1 LVCVTDLVEYASSQ
15 EEDLDSLG
23 LEELDE
29 TNVEDAGEAQQAELD
44 EAFDEASAT
53 DDDFD
58 DDMPF

>member
-1 LVCVTDLVEYASSQ
+1 MLLHKRKI
-15 EEDLDSLG
+15 LIHWG

-44 EAFDEASAT
+44 EAFDEAPAT

-58 DDMPF
+58 DDIPF